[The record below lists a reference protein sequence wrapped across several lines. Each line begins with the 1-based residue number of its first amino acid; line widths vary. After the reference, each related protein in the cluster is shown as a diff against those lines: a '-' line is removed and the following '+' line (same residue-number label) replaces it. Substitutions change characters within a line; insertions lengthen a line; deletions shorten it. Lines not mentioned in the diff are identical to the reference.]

1 MSDLAPSVR
10 ISARSCW
17 WRKAGSKPL
26 CLSAIIILLLIATIS
41 VFAPL
46 IAQHNPAEIAPAL
59 RLRPPTEDFLL
70 GTDSYGRDLFA
81 RIVYGGRVSLLIGLG
96 AAAASMAG
104 GLLLGL
110 IAGYFHRLDVVIM
123 RAMDGLM
130 AIPTILLA
138 IAVVALWGGSLGTVL
153 IAITI
158 PEIPWATRLVR
169 SVVLSA
175 REEPYIEAAVALG
188 TPPATILWRHLMP
201 GVVGPLIVQGTYIC
215 ASAILLESILSFLG
229 AGINPEIPTWGNI
242 MADGRP
248 YFQLRP
254 AIILWPALL
263 LSLTILSVNILGD
276 AARDWLDPQAAPGR
290 EPA

>member
-26 CLSAIIILLLIATIS
+26 CISAIVILLLIAAIS
-41 VFAPL
+41 VFAPF
-46 IAQHNPAEIAPAL
+46 IAQHNPADIAPAL
-59 RLRPPTEDFLL
+59 RLRPSTEDFLL

-104 GLLLGL
+104 GLVLGL
-110 IAGYFHRLDVVIM
+110 IAGYFHRLDAVIM

-130 AIPTILLA
+130 AIPTVLLA
-138 IAVVALWGGSLGTVL
+138 IAVVALWGGNLATVL

-229 AGINPEIPTWGNI
+229 TGINPEIPTWGNI

-290 EPA
+290 KPA